1 MFELLVALLLI
12 AVIVFVLLGL
22 FSVFV
27 AYLTQASYVNPLD
40 DDWNDDV

>member
-12 AVIVFVLLGL
+12 AVIVFVFLAL

-27 AYLTQASYVNPLD
+27 AYLTQASYVDPLD